1 MIPFLTCVH
10 FPLNFVRGQW
20 HLVLNATHQLTT
32 GGKKTSRNGEKYFVL
47 RNENFQ
53 MPNAR
58 HQK

>member
-10 FPLNFVRGQW
+10 FPLNFVRGTMAPGFKCNTSTY
-20 HLVLNATHQLTT
+20 HS
-32 GGKKTSRNGEKYFVL
+32 KKTSRNGEKYFVL